1 MYEFCF
7 DLNLPIYP
15 IKDNASIDSLP
26 GENIWNFLSVKDY
39 INPKLIEFFNSRGLS
54 LNIAAL
60 HIRGPGKLGSI
71 HVDGKTADSDKTKI
85 NWSFNDQH
93 SMNWYRVKQDVI
105 DPSLKMFTQK
115 DRAYLQYDPE
125 EVELIHSQKVG
136 FPSLI
141 QVGIPHSI
149 SNLTSTRK
157 CISIL
162 LRDKKT
168 QSHIPMQTAK
178 KIFKDIIV
186 N

>member
-15 IKDNASIDSLP
+15 IKNDASVDSLP
-26 GENIWNFLSVKDY
+26 GDNIWNFLSVEEY
-39 INPKLIEFFNSRGLS
+39 INPKLIEFFDDRGLS

-60 HIRGPGKLGSI
+60 HVRGPEKLGSI
-71 HVDGKTADSDKTKI
+71 HVDGARADSDKTKI

-93 SMNWYRVKQDVI
+93 LMNWYRVKKDLVE
-105 DPSLKMFTQK
+105 PKLFTQK
-115 DRAYLQYDPE
+115 DRAYLQYDPS

-149 SNLTSTRK
+149 SDLASTRK

-168 QSHIPMQTAK
+168 QNHVAMQTAK
-178 KIFKDIIV
+178 EIFKDIIV
-186 N
+186 K